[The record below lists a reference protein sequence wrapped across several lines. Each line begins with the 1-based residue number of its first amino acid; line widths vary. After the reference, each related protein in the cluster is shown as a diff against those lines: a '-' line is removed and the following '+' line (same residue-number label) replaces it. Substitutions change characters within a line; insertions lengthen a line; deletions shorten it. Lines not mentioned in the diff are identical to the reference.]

1 MIEYGLASFWLA
13 KGKERFLSKA
23 PLNQIFFYLIATRLS
38 AVLVGF
44 EVFRKHCF
52 VNVLRT

>member
-23 PLNQIFFYLIATRLS
+23 PLNQIFFYLNATRLS

>member
-1 MIEYGLASFWLA
+1 MGWPLFGWRQ
-13 KGKERFLSKA
+13 GKERFLSKA
-23 PLNQIFFYLIATRLS
+23 PLNQIFFYLNATRLS
-38 AVLVGF
+38 AVLVGI